1 MKKIIYA
8 FLLAMIATWSFTSC
22 EDVPAPYEKPTGEEQ
37 TNKTSDYIN
46 ETFTQSFGVF
56 EVKTINGTP
65 WKIDFST
72 AKATGFDFK
81 TKKNTPSDSYLISP
95 EIDLSKSKGA
105 FVQFEYIL
113 QYVKNEGVNE
123 VLITNEYTNDPT
135 STKWENITGQLTP
148 GKAKDWK
155 TFYPFSKNIPDAY
168 IGKNKVRIA
177 LHYTATNKGSRTWE
191 VKNLVVKEGK
201 ASETETKPNTKPDEK
216 PSTGTEAIGKG
227 TKEEPYNVA
236 AALKKRGTKNAYVK
250 GYIVGYIPGKAKND
264 AKFTAENC
272 NSQTNILIADK
283 ADETNVNN
291 CLPIQLPKG
300 KIREGLNLKDHKD
313 WHKKEVV
320 LYGNIDKYYGV
331 TGIKEVSYAIVDG
344 KEIGKQSTGNQ
355 TTTKELFSE
364 TFAKGQGNF
373 TIVNEKDLPEGVK
386 NVWVHNAKYK
396 QMKASAFANSKR
408 IETDSW
414 LISPAIDLSKL
425 TKATLTFTQVAN
437 YFNSVNS
444 EIFIKIS
451 TNYNS
456 GKPSAATWET
466 LTADKTPTGKNWEK
480 VETTIDLSKYA
491 GKKNIRIAFQYT
503 SSTTSAGTWQIQ
515 NIVVK

>member
-1 MKKIIYA
+1 M
-8 FLLAMIATWSFTSC
+8 
-22 EDVPAPYEKPTGEEQ
+22 
-37 TNKTSDYIN
+37 
-46 ETFTQSFGVF
+46 
-56 EVKTINGTP
+56 
-65 WKIDFST
+65 
-72 AKATGFDFK
+72 
-81 TKKNTPSDSYLISP
+81 
-95 EIDLSKSKGA
+95 
-105 FVQFEYIL
+105 
-113 QYVKNEGVNE
+113 
-123 VLITNEYTNDPT
+123 
-135 STKWENITGQLTP
+135 
-148 GKAKDWK
+148 
-155 TFYPFSKNIPDAY
+155 
-168 IGKNKVRIA
+168 
-177 LHYTATNKGSRTWE
+177 
-191 VKNLVVKEGK
+191 
-201 ASETETKPNTKPDEK
+201 
-216 PSTGTEAIGKG
+216 
-227 TKEEPYNVA
+227 
-236 AALKKRGTKNAYVK
+236 
-250 GYIVGYIPGKAKND
+250 
-264 AKFTAENC
+264 
-272 NSQTNILIADK
+272 
-283 ADETNVNN
+283 
-291 CLPIQLPKG
+291 PKG